1 MDAVDNLEAAIA
13 MVEEARS
20 VPLSA
25 SCVLNRSEMLQLL
38 DQIKLS
44 FPSDLAKAISILRDK
59 DEILESAHKQADG
72 VIAQARDEVAR
83 LVEQTTIVANARKE
97 ANRILAEANTEGKK
111 NQDEIDEYVDARLAT
126 LEVILNKTLDVISK
140 GRDQLG
146 GVETKHALALVVA
159 CGRQLLHTLQLVSN
173 ANNQSCNTQLA
184 QPAEHITVDRF

>member
-1 MDAVDNLEAAIA
+1 MDAVENLEAAIA
-13 MVEEARS
+13 IVEEARS

-97 ANRILAEANTEGKK
+97 ANRIVAEANAEGKK
-111 NQDEIDEYVDARLAT
+111 NQEEIDEYVDARLAT

-146 GVETKHALALVVA
+146 GVETKH
-159 CGRQLLHTLQLVSN
+159 TLSDLN
-173 ANNQSCNTQLA
+173 K
-184 QPAEHITVDRF
+184 

>member
-1 MDAVDNLEAAIA
+1 MDAVENLEAAIA
-13 MVEEARS
+13 IVEEARS

-97 ANRILAEANTEGKK
+97 ANRIVAEANAEGKK
-111 NQDEIDEYVDARLAT
+111 NQEEIDEYVDA
-126 LEVILNKTLDVISK
+126 IFYS
-140 GRDQLG
+140 
-146 GVETKHALALVVA
+146 
-159 CGRQLLHTLQLVSN
+159 
-173 ANNQSCNTQLA
+173 
-184 QPAEHITVDRF
+184 